1 MWRGG
6 CRACQCTRRRA
17 GSLTYELVET
27 LDWEDDFS
35 DYDDLLL
42 LDDDILYEKEKINF
56 DDDDPF

>member
-1 MWRGG
+1 M
-6 CRACQCTRRRA
+6 ASQYPPN
-17 GSLTYELVET
+17 SELVET

-42 LDDDILYEKEKINF
+42 LDDDILYEKEKINL